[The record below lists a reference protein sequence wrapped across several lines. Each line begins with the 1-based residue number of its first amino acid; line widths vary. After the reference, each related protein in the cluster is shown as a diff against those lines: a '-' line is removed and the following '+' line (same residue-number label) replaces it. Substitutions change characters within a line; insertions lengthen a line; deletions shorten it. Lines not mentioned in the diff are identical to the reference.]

1 MISFSVKGDGVRE
14 HGVVEAVQR
23 KAAIKVQ
30 HRLDVTV
37 DQSVFCAMKG
47 GICDRVCRSLGGIR
61 VFFFGKREVHVKQ
74 LQYGTVA
81 ATGRKVQFADGIDGY
96 WACLIGRPSLQVV
109 SVLISKC

>member
-1 MISFSVKGDGVRE
+1 M
-14 HGVVEAVQR
+14 
-23 KAAIKVQ
+23 
-30 HRLDVTV
+30 
-37 DQSVFCAMKG
+37 
-47 GICDRVCRSLGGIR
+47 
-61 VFFFGKREVHVKQ
+61 KQ